1 MKKLFVNEE
10 ACIGCGACVAIDSE
24 HFDFN
29 EDGLSE
35 VIKNENIETEDT
47 QNAISSCPTNA
58 ISYVEESN
66 CNNENCECENCNCE
80 NCECEEGDCHCSG
93 CQNNEE

>member
-1 MKKLFVNEE
+1 MKKLIVNEE
-10 ACIGCGACVAIDSE
+10 ACIGCGACVAIDGT

-35 VIKNENIETEDT
+35 VINNENIENEDT

-58 ISYVEESN
+58 ISYIEDVEG
-66 CNNENCECENCNCE
+66 CNNDKCHCENCTCE
-80 NCECEEGDCHCSG
+80 NCECDNDECHCDG
-93 CQNNEE
+93 CEE